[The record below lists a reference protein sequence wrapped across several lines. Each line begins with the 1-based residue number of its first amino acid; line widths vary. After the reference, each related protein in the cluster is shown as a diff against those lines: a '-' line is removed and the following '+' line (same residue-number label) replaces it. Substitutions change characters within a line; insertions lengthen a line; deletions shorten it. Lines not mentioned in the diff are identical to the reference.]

1 MKLYRVFIIAV
12 SFIVLF
18 NCKKEKG
25 AGYSDLIEVLDDAKD
40 AVFDTIK
47 VPQHLR
53 KTVTKISAINI
64 YENGILAKGEQRS
77 ANFENFLKLKEI
89 ASKDELLSLLD
100 NDNKT
105 VSVYASIALVEKKPK
120 LVDQIFQKFL
130 HVKTKV
136 HTQYGCIVG
145 DQNPAEPLYRKY
157 TSSLTLN
164 EIRDDVMLK
173 KLDSLIIFDQNSP
186 ESLLQEAFRYRIY
199 PKNYRKRIEILAFK
213 YHKISAIN
221 YLDQWHKGDYSIP
234 LQKELSALI
243 ENDTLLS
250 INKTMFLARLLSFK
264 NPANKKVILNEIKRD
279 TISLTDREISSQLE
293 YNGISYDDYH

>member
-1 MKLYRVFIIAV
+1 MKLYRIFIIAV
-12 SFIVLF
+12 SFTVLF
-18 NCKKEKG
+18 NCKKEKS
-25 AGYSDLIEVLDDAKD
+25 AGYSDLIEVLDDSKD

-53 KTVTKISAINI
+53 KTVTKISAINT
-64 YENGILAKGEQRS
+64 YENGTLAKGEQRS

-105 VSVYASIALVEKKPK
+105 VSVYASIALVEKKPE

-130 HVKTKV
+130 HAKTKV

-157 TSSLTLN
+157 ASSLALN

-213 YHKISAIN
+213 HHKISAIN
-221 YLDQWHKGDYSIP
+221 YLDHWHKGDYSIP
-234 LQKELSALI
+234 LQKELSSLI

-279 TISLTDREISSQLE
+279 TISLTDHEISSQLE
-293 YNGISYDDYH
+293 YSGISYDDYH